1 MSILFKLFR
10 RVRQF
15 VLSHGYTC
23 DNCRAEVFEY
33 PKIRLC
39 TKCERKLDYNNRL
52 TCPKCGRKTVAS
64 GVCLNCKTKSPAFF
78 AGVSPFVYHGATAAF
93 INRMKNGNRRLC
105 AYFGEC
111 MADEVLS
118 RFPNLKTEKL
128 MLVYTPLTKNKR
140 RSRGYNQAE
149 ELAYSIAERLQSHG
163 VCVELVND
171 VLQKRR
177 DVALQK
183 RLGYMQ
189 RFENVQGSFHVH
201 KRAVCRDKIIVLID
215 DIMTTGATGHE
226 CARLLMG
233 AGAKAVYFLTAA
245 SLQEIKNQDL

>member
-1 MSILFKLFR
+1 
-10 RVRQF
+10 
-15 VLSHGYTC
+15 
-23 DNCRAEVFEY
+23 
-33 PKIRLC
+33 
-39 TKCERKLDYNNRL
+39 
-52 TCPKCGRKTVAS
+52 
-64 GVCLNCKTKSPAFF
+64 
-78 AGVSPFVYHGATAAF
+78 
-93 INRMKNGNRRLC
+93 
-105 AYFGEC
+105 
-111 MADEVLS
+111 
-118 RFPNLKTEKL
+118 
-128 MLVYTPLTKNKR
+128 MLVYTPLTKKKR

-149 ELAYSIAERLQSHG
+149 ELAYSITERLQSHG
-163 VCVELVND
+163 VCVELVKD

-201 KRAVCRDKIIVLID
+201 KRAVCKDKIIVLID